1 MSELQLLDAIVS
13 AEWLHQHIDHPNLV
27 IFDASWHMP
36 AANRDAFSEWKNEQI
51 KNSRFFDFDQ
61 AISDPDSDLPHMMP
75 DVDLFT
81 IEVQKMGLNHDS
93 QVVVYDSVG
102 MFSSPRVWWMLRAM
116 GFNACTVL
124 DGGLPAWKS
133 AGFEINSDAGSIS
146 SEQGNYI
153 ADQVDSRFCD
163 SQAVLS
169 AIDDTSTT
177 ILDARP
183 AERFRGEVDEPRAGL
198 RRGRMP
204 GAGNLP
210 FPDLFADGLMKPKSE
225 LEAIFARMIPPGNRT
240 ICSCGSGVTACVIAL
255 GAHLVGYDDITVY
268 DGSWCEWG
276 LPGDL
281 PVVGLLL
288 TN

>member
-1 MSELQLLDAIVS
+1 MSEFQLPDAIVS
-13 AEWLHQHIDHPNLV
+13 AEWLHQHIDHPNLL

-36 AANRDAFSEWKNEQI
+36 AANRDAFSEWQNEQI
-51 KNSRFFDFDQ
+51 KNARFFDFDA

-75 DVDLFT
+75 DADLFT
-81 IEVQKMGLNHDS
+81 IEVQKLGLNHDS

-116 GFNACTVL
+116 GFNSCAVL

-133 AGFEINSDAGSIS
+133 AGFAVNSLDESIP

-198 RRGRMP
+198 RRGHMP

-210 FPDLFADGLMKPKSE
+210 FPDLSAEGLMKPKPE
-225 LEAIFARMIPPGNRT
+225 LEAIFARLIPPGNTT

-281 PVVGLLL
+281 PVE
-288 TN
+288 